1 MKLTTENYDHVSVFA
16 IRGDLTADDV
26 DTFRSAAQKRLDEDV
41 RDFVLD
47 LAQMELIDS
56 QGLETLLWLQET
68 CGERLGQMRLASLQQ
83 NIEKILE
90 ITRLAARFDCH
101 DSVDS
106 ALKSLR

>member
-1 MKLTTENYDHVSVFA
+1 MKLTCENYDHVSVFA

-26 DTFRSAAQKRLDEDV
+26 DTLRSAAQKRLDEDV

-47 LAQMELIDS
+47 LAQLEFIDS

-68 CGERLGQMRLASLQQ
+68 CGEKLGQMRLVSLQQ
-83 NIEKILE
+83 HIEKILE
-90 ITRLAARFDCH
+90 ITRLAARFDRH